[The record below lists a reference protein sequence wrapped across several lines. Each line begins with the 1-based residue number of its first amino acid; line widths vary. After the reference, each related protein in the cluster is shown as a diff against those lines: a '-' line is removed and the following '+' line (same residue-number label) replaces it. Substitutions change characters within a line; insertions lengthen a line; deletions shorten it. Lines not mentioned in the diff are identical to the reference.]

1 MNKKESFPKHK
12 IKVLLLENIHSTAIS
27 LFNLEGY
34 QIECCKEALDEDELI
49 EKINDIHILGIRSK
63 TNITARVLEHASK
76 LMCIGTFCIGTNQ
89 IDLNACNK
97 KGIVVFN
104 APYSNTRSVV
114 ELAVGEMIMLMRNI
128 ITKSNKMHQG
138 QWDKSALNSVEIRGK
153 KLGLVG
159 YGNIGSQ
166 FSVIAEALGMH
177 VYFYD
182 ISDKL
187 ALGNAHKC
195 KTLEE
200 LLKIADVI
208 SLHVDGR
215 ESNTNMI
222 GESEFAIMKQNVI
235 FMNLSRGHVLDIQ
248 ALKNAIET
256 GKVWGASVDVF
267 PLEPKSNNEEFVSEL
282 RQLPNT
288 ILTPH
293 IGGSTEEAQANI
305 GDFVASKIEYYI
317 NKGDTYGSVNFPE
330 VQLPTF
336 DNSHRLLHIHENVPG
351 ILAQINAI
359 YAHHNINIQ
368 AQYLK
373 TKDDIGYVI
382 TDISTDYAIDVL
394 EEIKNIDHTI
404 KFRILY

>member
-63 TNITARVLEHASK
+63 TNITARVLEHANK

-89 IDLNACNK
+89 IDLNACND

-187 ALGNAHKC
+187 APGNAHKC

>member
-63 TNITARVLEHASK
+63 TNITARVLEHANK

-89 IDLNACNK
+89 IDLNACNE